1 MGDKVQDAIALRRA
15 ESLTAIVQ
23 KELERMIVSGEL
35 RAGERLNELALAQR
49 FGVSRGPVREAM
61 RALEHAQL
69 VSTRINKGF
78 FVREVSDE
86 ETSEIYD
93 VRAIVYGFICGRLAS
108 VITGDEIA
116 QLEDDVARMYAAIEA
131 SDPAAYYRLNL
142 KFHDDN
148 IRMARHERAQQTYQS
163 LINET
168 HLTRQRS
175 LVARENMLESNDEH
189 KALVDAFKARDADEA
204 RRLGERHALAG
215 RRRWQ
220 AVSGDHENE
229 DGLQE
234 DDRSPSNGAPPPMS
248 ATKSKKA

>member
-1 MGDKVQDAIALRRA
+1 MGDKVQDAIALRRS

-69 VSTRINKGF
+69 VATRINKGF
-78 FVREVSDE
+78 FVREVSEE

-93 VRAIVYGFICGRLAS
+93 IRAVVYGFICGRLALA
-108 VITGDEIA
+108 IREDEIA
-116 QLEDDVARMYAAIEA
+116 LLEDSIEQMYAAIDA
-131 SDPAAYYRLNL
+131 NDPAAYYRLNL

-175 LVARENMLESNDEH
+175 LVSRENMRESNDEH
-189 KALVDAFKARDADEA
+189 KALVAAIKAGDADLA
-204 RRLGERHALAG
+204 RRLGEQHALAG

-220 AVSGDHENE
+220 AVSGELDADPTNP
-229 DGLQE
+229 DAPSSAAGI
-234 DDRSPSNGAPPPMS
+234 SPRMP
-248 ATKSKKA
+248 ATKAKKA